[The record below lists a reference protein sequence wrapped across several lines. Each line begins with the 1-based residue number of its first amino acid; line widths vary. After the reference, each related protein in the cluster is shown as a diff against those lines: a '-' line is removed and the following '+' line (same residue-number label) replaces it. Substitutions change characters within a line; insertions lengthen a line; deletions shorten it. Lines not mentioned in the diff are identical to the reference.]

1 MSEVSQ
7 LITSQSAW
15 IKKLEAIRVGDYP
28 QAAEVDQH
36 RLTVDTTELSEKLD
50 ATALQVRELS
60 EEIASKADELNLTV
74 HSRILPE
81 EMGAVDALSQK
92 QVKEAASHQSGA
104 VTAFAT
110 AEKQFDELLR
120 LIIDKLDQ
128 APPPTD
134 PGGNKSLEELLAMLQ
149 DEQKAIEGL
158 GIPCR
163 PINVS
168 IQKDWLKAGSGS
180 GQQAGARA
188 RAAQEQ
194 ARLAAERAERLKEQ
208 ARRLAQQRA
217 AELAEDQRGPK
228 SGPRKPGTSWNTLV
242 SQLGEEL
249 RQGRESVP
257 PEQYRLAIEQ
267 YFNAISD
274 RVPTGVT
281 STNKITR

>member
-1 MSEVSQ
+1 VQ
-7 LITSQSAW
+7 GPRSA
-15 IKKLEAIRVGDYP
+15 G
-28 QAAEVDQH
+28 
-36 RLTVDTTELSEKLD
+36 
-50 ATALQVRELS
+50 
-60 EEIASKADELNLTV
+60 
-74 HSRILPE
+74 
-81 EMGAVDALSQK
+81 
-92 QVKEAASHQSGA
+92 
-104 VTAFAT
+104 
-110 AEKQFDELLR
+110 
-120 LIIDKLDQ
+120 
-128 APPPTD
+128 
-134 PGGNKSLEELLAMLQ
+134 PGGNQGLEGWRGLCQSE
-149 DEQKAIEGL
+149 EKAVEGL

-163 PINVS
+163 PINGS
-168 IQKDWLKAGSGS
+168 SQKDWLKAGSGA

-208 ARRLAQQRA
+208 ARRVAQQRA
-217 AELAEDQRGPK
+217 AELAENQRGPK

-274 RVPTGVT
+274 RVPTGAA